1 MPYRFAATTVMLL
14 HYAFIA
20 FALVGGLL
28 LLLWPVVIWL
38 HLPVLVWAVAISATG
53 GTCPL
58 TPLENRLRAAGGADT
73 YAGGFIEHY
82 ITARFYPDGLPRHVL
97 ARMGAGMLAL
107 NLAVYAA
114 YGLAH

>member
-1 MPYRFAATTVMLL
+1 MVYRFAATTVMFL

-20 FALVGGLL
+20 FALVGGFL
-28 LLLWPVVIWL
+28 LLLWPAVIWL
-38 HLPVLVWAVAISATG
+38 HLPVLVWAVAIAAIG
-53 GTCPL
+53 WTCPL

-97 ARMGAGMLAL
+97 ARMGAGVLAL
-107 NLAVYAA
+107 NLVAYAV
-114 YGLAH
+114 YGLAN